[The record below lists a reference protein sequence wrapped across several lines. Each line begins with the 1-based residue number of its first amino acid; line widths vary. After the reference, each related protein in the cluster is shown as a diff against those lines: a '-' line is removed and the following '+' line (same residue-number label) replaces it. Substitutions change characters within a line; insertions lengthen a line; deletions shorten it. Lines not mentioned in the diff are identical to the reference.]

1 MHRFTPI
8 LVLLTACTGPI
19 EEVPVS
25 DPAPV
30 DLSFCKGD
38 DLGEIV
44 GQPVADVAYLL
55 PVGTRVID
63 PDSPVTQDYRPNRL
77 NVFADKAGVVIRLT
91 CG

>member
-44 GQPVADVAYLL
+44 GQPVADVA
-55 PVGTRVID
+55 
-63 PDSPVTQDYRPNRL
+63 
-77 NVFADKAGVVIRLT
+77 
-91 CG
+91 